1 MSNIF
6 ITSFTTTFFSIFQIM
21 LIIAL
26 GAILIRKKIIDQDQV
41 KALSSITVKILL
53 PSMIF
58 SKITTSFDPNDFQY
72 WWAVPLFVVVMG
84 FSGLLFVHLLFVR
97 KIAEKKSIFPLACMQ
112 NAAYLILP
120 IGKAVYP
127 DQFDKFAI
135 YVFLVILG
143 TSPFIWS
150 VGKALATSE
159 GKMSR
164 KISNYITPPFVANII
179 SFVLVLSGMNRF
191 IPVQL
196 SNSIDML
203 GSATVPIATF
213 ILGATLGGIS
223 FRHLPPLADTV
234 KVLVVKFILI
244 PLLVITVLYLFGIKK
259 HFPLLSDLLVIEA
272 SSAPATSLI
281 LIIRTYGGDQ
291 QKYGSIILISYFVCI
306 FILPFWLAV
315 WRTI

>member
-6 ITSFTTTFFSIFQIM
+6 ITSFTTTFLSIFQIM

-26 GAILIRKKIIDQDQV
+26 GALLIRKKIIDQDQV
-41 KALSSITVKILL
+41 KALSSVTVKILL

-58 SKITTSFDPNDFQY
+58 SKITTSFNPDDFQY
-72 WWAVPLFVVVMG
+72 WWAVPLFVVAMG
-84 FSGLLFVHLLFVR
+84 LSGLLFAHLLFAR
-97 KIAEKKSIFPLACMQ
+97 KIAEKRSIFPLACMQ

-127 DQFDKFAI
+127 EQFDQFAI

-159 GKMSR
+159 GKMSQ
-164 KISNYITPPFVANII
+164 KVSNYITPPFVANVF
-179 SFVLVLSGMNRF
+179 SFILVLSGLNRF
-191 IPVQL
+191 IPVPL
-196 SNSIDML
+196 SNSIDMI
-203 GSATVPIATF
+203 GSATVPIATL

-223 FRHLPPLADTV
+223 LRQLPSWGDTV
-234 KVLVVKFILI
+234 KILAVKFIMM
-244 PLLVITVLYLFGIKK
+244 PLLVIIVLYLFDVKSYY
-259 HFPLLSDLLVIEA
+259 PLLSDLLVIEA
-272 SSAPATSLI
+272 ASAPATTLI

-315 WRTI
+315 WRSI